1 MGELVGSGR
10 LPATTTTATTPPE
23 PRLSL
28 RLRTPVLGATPTVAS
43 RAHGTGCV
51 HLLVA
56 AGGEDIAGSVMSAG
70 SATAACRRSIGP
82 RSADPSSSAAC
93 SDGSRRVLLLGLGV
107 VRWHPWDAVGAG
119 ASRESAVTL
128 PERDVAKGW
137 QGRLVLDQDG
147 ERLGE
152 CTGIFADA
160 ASGATEWLEVAVE
173 GHRRC
178 LLPAL
183 NALEVGGQ
191 VRVAFRRAAVLAA
204 PHVGDDTEL
213 SKRDDIVLYRHYG
226 VHYSAAA
233 SPSLLPTEADLGQP
247 KTADLPVTPT
257 AKTADLPVPPTGK
270 ADRDTSTQP
279 PPPPSVLPPRPPLVE
294 ADTRPH
300 VVQAPTPIRRPSPAA
315 PTPVWAVPTFPVSPG
330 PTASSTSPQA
340 SPAPTPPPTHPPGP
354 QAEADD
360 PPVAAP
366 KPMPAPIRPPA
377 PAHVAKPAQPVPGTA
392 ASRAGESS
400 PGRDVSS
407 QPAQSASSS
416 PGADA
421 PGSGAEPLGPL
432 AGAWASGAP
441 LVALAALAAA
451 VAFGL
456 RARDQRVAV
465 GRPTSAGRRGRPAPS
480 RTRTAPS
487 RTRTAPAARRPTSS
501 TFGTAPRKP
510 RVGAAAGPAKHG
522 GSVGRS
528 VRRQLR
534 RLATAGACAAGYL
547 RGARAGRQRYDQ
559 LRTHAEQLAQHP
571 QVQAARQAVTDPQ
584 ARKQA
589 LAQTRERYRSSQEQY
604 RSARRQATELVAH
617 PQVRRYRQA
626 VTDPQV
632 RQQVITELRAHPQV
646 QHYRQAITDL
656 QVRQQVLTELRD
668 KAEQVAAALKKQ
680 LG

>member
-1 MGELVGSGR
+1 
-10 LPATTTTATTPPE
+10 
-23 PRLSL
+23 
-28 RLRTPVLGATPTVAS
+28 
-43 RAHGTGCV
+43 
-51 HLLVA
+51 
-56 AGGEDIAGSVMSAG
+56 
-70 SATAACRRSIGP
+70 
-82 RSADPSSSAAC
+82 
-93 SDGSRRVLLLGLGV
+93 VLLLGSGV

-119 ASRESAVTL
+119 SSRESAVTL

-183 NALEVGGQ
+183 NALEVEGQ

-213 SKRDDIVLYRHYG
+213 SKRDDVVLYRHYG

-233 SPSLLPTEADLGQP
+233 SPSLLPTGADLGQP
-247 KTADLPVTPT
+247 KTADLPV
-257 AKTADLPVPPTGK
+257 PPTGK
-270 ADRDTSTQP
+270 TDRNTPTQP
-279 PPPPSVLPPRPPLVE
+279 PPPPSVFTPRPPLVQ

-300 VVQAPTPIRRPSPAA
+300 LVQAPTPIRRPAPAA
-315 PTPVWAVPTFPVSPG
+315 PTPVRAVPTSPVSPG

-340 SPAPTPPPTHPPGP
+340 SPAPTPPPGP
-354 QAEADD
+354 QSVADD

-366 KPMPAPIRPPA
+366 KAMPAPVRPPA
-377 PAHVAKPAQPVPGTA
+377 PPQVAKPAQPVPAAPPPPVPGTA
-392 ASRAGESS
+392 ASRPGQSS
-400 PGRDVSS
+400 PGRDVSNQQA
-407 QPAQSASSS
+407 QPASSS

-421 PGSGAEPLGPL
+421 PASGAEPLGPL

-441 LVALAALAAA
+441 LAALAALAAA

-456 RARDQRVAV
+456 RARDQRAAA
-465 GRPTSAGRRGRPAPS
+465 GRTTSAGRRRRPAPS
-480 RTRTAPS
+480 RTRTAP
-487 RTRTAPAARRPTSS
+487 APRRPTGS
-501 TFGTAPRKP
+501 TSGTSPRKP
-510 RVGAAAGPAKHG
+510 RVRAAARPAKHG
-522 GSVGRS
+522 GGVGRS

-534 RLATAGACAAGYL
+534 RLTTGGACAAGYL

-559 LRTHAEQLAQHP
+559 LRTQTEQLAQHP

-589 LAQTRERYRSSQEQY
+589 LAQTRARYRSSQEQY
-604 RSARRQATELVAH
+604 RSVRRQASELARHPQVRLYRQAVTDPQTRQQVFTELRAH
-617 PQVRRYRQA
+617 PQVQRSRQA

-632 RQQVITELRAHPQV
+632 RQQV
-646 QHYRQAITDL
+646 
-656 QVRQQVLTELRD
+656 LTELRE
-668 KAEQVAAALKKQ
+668 KADVLTAALKKR

>member
-1 MGELVGSGR
+1 M
-10 LPATTTTATTPPE
+10 
-23 PRLSL
+23 
-28 RLRTPVLGATPTVAS
+28 
-43 RAHGTGCV
+43 
-51 HLLVA
+51 
-56 AGGEDIAGSVMSAG
+56 
-70 SATAACRRSIGP
+70 
-82 RSADPSSSAAC
+82 
-93 SDGSRRVLLLGLGV
+93 
-107 VRWHPWDAVGAG
+107 
-119 ASRESAVTL
+119 TL

-213 SKRDDIVLYRHYG
+213 SKRDDIVLYQHYG
-226 VHYSAAA
+226 VHYSASA
-233 SPSLLPTEADLGQP
+233 SPSLLPTGADSGQP

-270 ADRDTSTQP
+270 TDRDTSTQP
-279 PPPPSVLPPRPPLVE
+279 TPSVLTPRPPLVE

-300 VVQAPTPIRRPSPAA
+300 VVQAPTPIRRPTPAA
-315 PTPVWAVPTFPVSPG
+315 PTPVRAVPTSPVPPG

-340 SPAPTPPPTHPPGP
+340 SPAPTPPPTPLPGA
-354 QAEADD
+354 QAAADD
-360 PPVAAP
+360 LPVAAP
-366 KPMPAPIRPPA
+366 EPIPAPIRAPAPVRPPA
-377 PAHVAKPAQPVPGTA
+377 PAQVAQPAQPVPAAPEAPVQGTA

-400 PGRDVSS
+400 PGPAVLS
-407 QPAQSASSS
+407 QPAHAVSSS

-441 LVALAALAAA
+441 LAALAALAAA

-465 GRPTSAGRRGRPAPS
+465 RGRTSAGRRGRYA
-480 RTRTAPS
+480 AS
-487 RTRTAPAARRPTSS
+487 RTRTAPAARRRTGSTAGTS
-501 TFGTAPRKP
+501 ARKP
-510 RVGAAAGPAKHG
+510 RVRAAAGPAKHG
-522 GSVGRS
+522 GGVGRS

-534 RLATAGACAAGYL
+534 RLATGGACAAGYL

-559 LRTHAEQLAQHP
+559 LRTRAEQLGQHP
-571 QVQAARQAVTDPQ
+571 QVQAARQAATDPQ
-584 ARKQA
+584 ARKQS

-604 RSARRQATELVAH
+604 RSARRQATELARHPQVQRYRQAVTDPQTRQQVFTELRAH
-617 PQVRRYRQA
+617 PQVRHYQQA

-632 RQQVITELRAHPQV
+632 RQQVLVELR
-646 QHYRQAITDL
+646 
-656 QVRQQVLTELRD
+656 E
-668 KAEQVAAALKKQ
+668 KADQVAAGLKKR

>member
-1 MGELVGSGR
+1 
-10 LPATTTTATTPPE
+10 
-23 PRLSL
+23 
-28 RLRTPVLGATPTVAS
+28 
-43 RAHGTGCV
+43 
-51 HLLVA
+51 
-56 AGGEDIAGSVMSAG
+56 
-70 SATAACRRSIGP
+70 
-82 RSADPSSSAAC
+82 
-93 SDGSRRVLLLGLGV
+93 
-107 VRWHPWDAVGAG
+107 
-119 ASRESAVTL
+119 VTL

-233 SPSLLPTEADLGQP
+233 SPSLLPTGADPNQP
-247 KTADLPVTPT
+247 KTAE
-257 AKTADLPVPPTGK
+257 LPVPPTGK
-270 ADRDTSTQP
+270 TDRDTPTQP
-279 PPPPSVLPPRPPLVE
+279 QPPTSVSTPQPPLVE

-300 VVQAPTPIRRPSPAA
+300 VVQAPTPSRRPTPAA
-315 PTPVWAVPTFPVSPG
+315 PKPVRAVPTSPVSPG

-340 SPAPTPPPTHPPGP
+340 TPPPTPAPAPLPGA
-354 QAEADD
+354 QAAADD

-366 KPMPAPIRPPA
+366 DPMPAPIRPPA
-377 PAHVAKPAQPVPGTA
+377 PVRPPAPGQVAQPAQPVPVAPKAPVSGTA
-392 ASRAGESS
+392 ASRAGQSS
-400 PGRDVSS
+400 PGRDVCS
-407 QPAQSASSS
+407 QPAQPAS

-441 LVALAALAAA
+441 LAALAAVAAA

-456 RARDQRVAV
+456 RARDQRLAV
-465 GRPTSAGRRGRPAPS
+465 RRTASAGRGRRPAS
-480 RTRTAPS
+480 S
-487 RTRTAPAARRPTSS
+487 RTRTAPAARRRTGSTS
-501 TFGTAPRKP
+501 GTSARKP
-510 RVGAAAGPAKHG
+510 RVRAAAGPAKHG
-522 GSVGRS
+522 GGVGRS

-534 RLATAGACAAGYL
+534 RLATAGTCAAGYL

-559 LRTHAEQLAQHP
+559 LRTQAEQLAQHP

-584 ARKQA
+584 AREQA
-589 LAQTRERYRSSQEQY
+589 LAQARKRYRSGREQY
-604 RSARRQATELVAH
+604 RSIQRQATELARHPQVQRYRQAVTDPQARQQVFTELRAH
-617 PQVRRYRQA
+617 PQVQRSRRA

-632 RQQVITELRAHPQV
+632 RQQVLLELREKA
-646 QHYRQAITDL
+646 D
-656 QVRQQVLTELRD
+656 VL
-668 KAEQVAAALKKQ
+668 AAALKKR

>member
-1 MGELVGSGR
+1 M
-10 LPATTTTATTPPE
+10 
-23 PRLSL
+23 
-28 RLRTPVLGATPTVAS
+28 
-43 RAHGTGCV
+43 
-51 HLLVA
+51 
-56 AGGEDIAGSVMSAG
+56 
-70 SATAACRRSIGP
+70 
-82 RSADPSSSAAC
+82 
-93 SDGSRRVLLLGLGV
+93 
-107 VRWHPWDAVGAG
+107 
-119 ASRESAVTL
+119 TL

-213 SKRDDIVLYRHYG
+213 SKRDDVVLYRHYG
-226 VHYSAAA
+226 VHYSASA
-233 SPSLLPTEADLGQP
+233 SPSLLPTGADLGQP

-270 ADRDTSTQP
+270 TDRDTPTQP
-279 PPPPSVLPPRPPLVE
+279 TPSVLTPQPPLVE

-300 VVQAPTPIRRPSPAA
+300 VVQAPTPIRRPTPAA
-315 PTPVWAVPTFPVSPG
+315 PTPVRAVPTSPVSPE

-340 SPAPTPPPTHPPGP
+340 SPAPTPPPGP
-354 QAEADD
+354 QAAADD

-366 KPMPAPIRPPA
+366 KPMPAPA
-377 PAHVAKPAQPVPGTA
+377 PAQVAKPAQPVPAAPKAPVQGTA
-392 ASRAGESS
+392 ANMAGESS
-400 PGRDVSS
+400 PGPAVLS
-407 QPAQSASSS
+407 QQAHPVSSS
-416 PGADA
+416 PGARP

-465 GRPTSAGRRGRPAPS
+465 RGRTSAGRRGRY
-480 RTRTAPS
+480 APS
-487 RTRTAPAARRPTSS
+487 RTRTAPAARRRTGSTAGTS
-501 TFGTAPRKP
+501 ARKP
-510 RVGAAAGPAKHG
+510 RVRAAAGPVKHG
-522 GSVGRS
+522 GGVGRS

-534 RLATAGACAAGYL
+534 RLATGGTCAAGYL

-559 LRTHAEQLAQHP
+559 LRTQAEQLAQHP
-571 QVQAARQAVTDPQ
+571 QVQAARQAVADPQ
-584 ARKQA
+584 SRKQA
-589 LAQTRERYRSSQEQY
+589 LAQTRARYRSSQEQY
-604 RSARRQATELVAH
+604 RSVRRQATELARH
-617 PQVRRYRQA
+617 PQVQRYRQA
-626 VTDPQV
+626 VTDPQA
-632 RQQVITELRAHPQV
+632 RQQVLNELRAHPQV
-646 QHYRQAITDL
+646 QHYQQAAADP

-668 KAEQVAAALKKQ
+668 KADAVAAGLKKR

>member
-1 MGELVGSGR
+1 
-10 LPATTTTATTPPE
+10 
-23 PRLSL
+23 
-28 RLRTPVLGATPTVAS
+28 
-43 RAHGTGCV
+43 
-51 HLLVA
+51 
-56 AGGEDIAGSVMSAG
+56 
-70 SATAACRRSIGP
+70 
-82 RSADPSSSAAC
+82 
-93 SDGSRRVLLLGLGV
+93 
-107 VRWHPWDAVGAG
+107 
-119 ASRESAVTL
+119 VTL

-137 QGRLVLDQDG
+137 QGRVVLDQDG

-226 VHYSAAA
+226 VHYSASA
-233 SPSLLPTEADLGQP
+233 SPSLLPTGADLGQP
-247 KTADLPVTPT
+247 KTADLPV
-257 AKTADLPVPPTGK
+257 PPTGK
-270 ADRDTSTQP
+270 TDRDTPTQP
-279 PPPPSVLPPRPPLVE
+279 QPLPSVLKPQPPLVE
-294 ADTRPH
+294 PDTRPH
-300 VVQAPTPIRRPSPAA
+300 VVQAPTPVRRPTPAA
-315 PTPVWAVPTFPVSPG
+315 PTPVRAVPTSPVSPG
-330 PTASSTSPQA
+330 PTAGSTSPQA
-340 SPAPTPPPTHPPGP
+340 SPAPTPPPTPLPGP
-354 QAEADD
+354 QAAADD
-360 PPVAAP
+360 LPVAAP
-366 KPMPAPIRPPA
+366 DPMPAPIRPPA
-377 PAHVAKPAQPVPGTA
+377 PAQVAKPAQPVPVAPKAPVQGTA

-400 PGRDVSS
+400 PGWAVHSQQA
-407 QPAQSASSS
+407 QPASSG
-416 PGADA
+416 PGAET
-421 PGSGAEPLGPL
+421 PGSDAEPLGPL

-441 LVALAALAAA
+441 LAALAALAAA

-456 RARDQRVAV
+456 RARDQRVAA
-465 GRPTSAGRRGRPAPS
+465 GRATSAGRRGRPAPS
-480 RTRTAPS
+480 RTRTAP
-487 RTRTAPAARRPTSS
+487 AARRRTGSTAVTS
-501 TFGTAPRKP
+501 ARKP

-522 GSVGRS
+522 GGVGRS

-534 RLATAGACAAGYL
+534 RLATGGACAAGYL

-559 LRTHAEQLAQHP
+559 LRTQAEQLAQHP

-604 RSARRQATELVAH
+604 RSVRRQATELVAH
-617 PQVRRYRQA
+617 PQVQLYRQAVTDPQARQQALTELRAHPQVQRSRQA

-632 RQQVITELRAHPQV
+632 RQQVLLELREKA
-646 QHYRQAITDL
+646 D
-656 QVRQQVLTELRD
+656 VLT
-668 KAEQVAAALKKQ
+668 AALKKR

>member
-1 MGELVGSGR
+1 
-10 LPATTTTATTPPE
+10 
-23 PRLSL
+23 
-28 RLRTPVLGATPTVAS
+28 
-43 RAHGTGCV
+43 
-51 HLLVA
+51 
-56 AGGEDIAGSVMSAG
+56 
-70 SATAACRRSIGP
+70 
-82 RSADPSSSAAC
+82 
-93 SDGSRRVLLLGLGV
+93 
-107 VRWHPWDAVGAG
+107 
-119 ASRESAVTL
+119 VTL

-191 VRVAFRRAAVLAA
+191 VRVAFRRAAVLSA

-213 SKRDDIVLYRHYG
+213 SKRDDIVLYQHYG
-226 VHYSAAA
+226 VHYSASA
-233 SPSLLPTEADLGQP
+233 SPSLLPTGADPDQP

-270 ADRDTSTQP
+270 TDRATPPQP
-279 PPPPSVLPPRPPLVE
+279 QPPPSVLTPQPPLVE

-300 VVQAPTPIRRPSPAA
+300 VVQAPAPSRRPTPAA
-315 PTPVWAVPTFPVSPG
+315 PTPVRAVPTSPVSPG

-340 SPAPTPPPTHPPGP
+340 SPAPTPPPTPPPGP
-354 QAEADD
+354 QAAADD

-366 KPMPAPIRPPA
+366 RMPAPIRPPA
-377 PAHVAKPAQPVPGTA
+377 PAQVAKPAQPVPAAPEAPVQGTA
-392 ASRAGESS
+392 ANMAGESS
-400 PGRDVSS
+400 PGPAVLS
-407 QPAQSASSS
+407 QQAHAVSSS

-465 GRPTSAGRRGRPAPS
+465 RGRTCAGRRGRYA
-480 RTRTAPS
+480 AS

-501 TFGTAPRKP
+501 TSGTSARKP
-510 RVGAAAGPAKHG
+510 RVRAAAGPAKHG
-522 GSVGRS
+522 GGVGRS

-534 RLATAGACAAGYL
+534 RLATCGACAAGYL

-559 LRTHAEQLAQHP
+559 FRAQAEQLAQHP
-571 QVQAARQAVTDPQ
+571 QVQAARQAAADPQ

-604 RSARRQATELVAH
+604 RSIRRQATELARHPQVQRYRQAVTDPQTRQQVFTELRAH
-617 PQVRRYRQA
+617 PQVRHYQQA

-632 RQQVITELRAHPQV
+632 RQQVLVELR
-646 QHYRQAITDL
+646 
-656 QVRQQVLTELRD
+656 E
-668 KAEQVAAALKKQ
+668 KADQVAAGLKKRR
-680 LG
+680 G